1 MGSARTPCA
10 GFGYDLPRDGR
21 AAVRAYVHIMSNPSI
36 PVGAVEALRASHG
49 EKTQRNRYGRQ
60 LFDLDYETVG
70 LEAAPE
76 GVLFGL
82 ARDCPFDEIAPGL
95 LAIFVHQL
103 QELTPDVSVQHVS
116 GYGHPIV
123 ARLPVLLPQDA
134 SAESWAKAFAEVR
147 PRLDAAL
154 RLQGEAAER
163 FRQAH
168 EGSFNWD
175 WPEVE
180 VTQEQLYRLAGL
192 ADDYAPSSASSLVEV
207 PHPDLY
213 KLEQLL
219 RHYGVIDRRESW
231 VKWLQLQD
239 LDMGYWEA
247 GLARGL
253 NASQLVVLL
262 RALFDGARYSPPLL
276 ERAYRVGLLESVF
289 VRCRELAG

>member
-1 MGSARTPCA
+1 MSDPHIPA
-10 GFGYDLPRDGR
+10 G
-21 AAVRAYVHIMSNPSI
+21 AI
-36 PVGAVEALRASHG
+36 EALRAIHG
-49 EKTQRNRYGRQ
+49 EKTQRRRNGRQ

-70 LEAAPE
+70 LELAPE

-82 ARDCPFDEIAPGL
+82 AQDCPFDEIAPGL

-103 QELTPDVSVQHVS
+103 QELIPDVSVQHVA

-123 ARLPVLLPQDA
+123 ARLPVGLPHDA
-134 SAESWAKAFAEVR
+134 PAEAWVKAFAELR
-147 PRLDAAL
+147 PRLDQAL
-154 RLQGEAAER
+154 RLQDEAVER
-163 FRQAH
+163 FRQAR
-168 EGSFNWD
+168 EGSFNWE

-192 ADDYAPSSASSLVEV
+192 ADAYAPSKAPSLDEV
-207 PHPDLY
+207 PYPDMI

-219 RHYGVIDRRESW
+219 THYGVIDRRESW
-231 VKWLQLQD
+231 VKWLQLRD

-247 GLARGL
+247 GHPRGL

-276 ERAYRVGLLESVF
+276 DRAYRVGLLQAIF
-289 VRCRELAG
+289 VRCRQLAG